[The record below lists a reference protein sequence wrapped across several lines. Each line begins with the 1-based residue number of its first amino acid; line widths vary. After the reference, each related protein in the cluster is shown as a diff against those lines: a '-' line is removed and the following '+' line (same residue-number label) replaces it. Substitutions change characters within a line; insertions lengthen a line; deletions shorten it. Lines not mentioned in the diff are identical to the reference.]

1 MKEWILVNNNVRPL
15 DLAKGD
21 DATAMHYI
29 VLDLKPRTSYV
40 LRITAHNSAGST
52 VKEYKFSTLDDEGN
66 AVGGA
71 HGSNIVD
78 SEELLISSDQPSSP
92 LPLLFIL
99 PLGLLLLAMVGVT
112 LCLHRKRIKQGLGHV
127 AVHFSKANDPAVL
140 PQSSMTEPTH
150 SPPSMH
156 RRNHNE
162 YEMSA
167 SDLNYG
173 FGGGRDGGGGLGGHG
188 GGGRVGLHGMDTF
201 ASSCNDIVIGSSSSG
216 SPAIFSSR
224 KLLNDAV
231 IIMMCAIYLFRTS

>member
-52 VKEYKFSTLDDEGN
+52 VKEYKFTTLDDDGN
-66 AVGGA
+66 AS
-71 HGSNIVD
+71 SNIVD

-140 PQSSMTEPTH
+140 PQASMTEPTH

-173 FGGGRDGGGGLGGHG
+173 FGGDRGVGGVGGLGGLHG
-188 GGGRVGLHGMDTF
+188 SGGRVGLHGMDTF

-231 IIMMCAIYLFRTS
+231 IIMMHCAPRV